1 VRQQVSG
8 VYKLCYVQVF
18 YFVFNIFICN
28 LALNICR
35 RYNDF
40 FAELYVDSDSEE
52 FLGFYL
58 PDLEDSR
65 DVFDEEFYLFYFV
78 NLDKKQQQ
86 NSMPFSNKRND
97 LEMITR

>member
-1 VRQQVSG
+1 MRQQVSG
-8 VYKLCYVQVF
+8 VYKFCYVHLC
-18 YFVFNIFICN
+18 FILFSIY

-40 FAELYVDSDSEE
+40 FGELYVDSDSEE

-86 NSMPFSNKRND
+86 NSMPFSNERNY